1 MSHPALKL
9 AEPKD
14 NITPFPRRKKIIDW
28 SNPEDVRGVVLA
40 AMGYSD
46 ACIERYTAL
55 SPGQIQYRIRKAG
68 ATGVRKAF
76 RNGEGRVAEYVL
88 HKVSTHVQ
96 AQIEHKLPKANIA
109 KQIAAGG
116 LKWK

>member
-1 MSHPALKL
+1 MSQPASKPI
-9 AEPKD
+9 EPKD

-28 SNPEDVRGVVLA
+28 SNDEDVRGVVLA

-46 ACIERYTAL
+46 ACIARYTAL
-55 SPGQIQYRIRKAG
+55 STGQIQYRIRKAG

-88 HKVSTHVQ
+88 HKVSAQVQ
-96 AQIEHKLPKANIA
+96 AQVEAKLPKANLA
-109 KQIAAGG
+109 KQITAGG
-116 LKWK
+116 SKWK